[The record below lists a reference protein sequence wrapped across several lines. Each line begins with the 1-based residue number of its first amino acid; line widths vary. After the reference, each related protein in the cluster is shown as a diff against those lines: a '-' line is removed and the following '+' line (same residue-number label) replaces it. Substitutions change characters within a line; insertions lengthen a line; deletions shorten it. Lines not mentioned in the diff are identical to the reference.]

1 MSPAALQTHV
11 HGLGTLPC
19 SVPTLTQG
27 SASALGCRRQHSAT
41 GNAEQN
47 CLHTNSPCGWQG
59 CGVPRQQPCM
69 GLPPI
74 ASSPSS
80 ASQPSTELLLCHC
93 AWQKGAQGACSLRVS
108 AAPAQA
114 AQFLFPFS
122 QHPYVQLRALWNAGV
137 LGNRWQRWAGQP
149 VRNMGSRDAM
159 CAPLSSSEPWAARV
173 HPPRASPPQ
182 PGPAWA
188 SVCPHR
194 GRDKP
199 RPGTEAGCKR
209 CQAIASRGPCHSLPG
224 N

>member
-1 MSPAALQTHV
+1 MLPIPEARGSPTLSCGRGSHCLHPSLGAQPSHKVGCVTPACPGARRLHRPPCSTRDRARPSAPAPTRVAVWHTRGPRVSPAALQTHV

-80 ASQPSTELLLCHC
+80 TSQPSTELLLCHC
-93 AWQKGAQGACSLRVS
+93 AWQKGAQGACSLCVS

-122 QHPYVQLRALWNAGV
+122 QHP
-137 LGNRWQRWAGQP
+137 
-149 VRNMGSRDAM
+149 
-159 CAPLSSSEPWAARV
+159 
-173 HPPRASPPQ
+173 
-182 PGPAWA
+182 
-188 SVCPHR
+188 
-194 GRDKP
+194 
-199 RPGTEAGCKR
+199 
-209 CQAIASRGPCHSLPG
+209 
-224 N
+224 